1 MDDERFSKINHAQ
14 WAWYAE
20 MIISDRQDKEERD
33 LLMLEYL
40 ASFWNHE
47 AVKKIQ
53 DNRQKEK
60 EHNFATDDEFEK
72 QLKSQSYKDDD
83 LISTISAIRKNTNL
97 SNTHDGHIDESRF
110 RVPTDLAALKS
121 VIEED

>member
-1 MDDERFSKINHAQ
+1 MVQ
-14 WAWYAE
+14 
-20 MIISDRQDKEERD
+20 
-33 LLMLEYL
+33 
-40 ASFWNHE
+40 
-47 AVKKIQ
+47 
-53 DNRQKEK
+53 RQKEK

-72 QLKSQSYKDDD
+72 QLKSQSYKDDN

-97 SNTHDGHIDESRF
+97 SNTNDGHIDESRF